1 MWGIV
6 PRIEDNMGKID
17 KKGFGER
24 LKKAREEKGLSQKEL
39 AGLLEISSVMIS
51 QYERGTRFP
60 KNPRVQKLA
69 NELDIKPSYLLGFKQ
84 SLENETLNFLADY
97 P

>member
-6 PRIEDNMGKID
+6 PRIEDNMDKID
-17 KKGFGER
+17 KKGFGEG
-24 LKKAREEKGLSQKEL
+24 LKKAREEQGLSQKEL
-39 AGLLEISSVMIS
+39 FDLTRISSMMIS

-69 NELDIKPSYLLGFKQ
+69 NELDIKPSYLL
-84 SLENETLNFLADY
+84 
-97 P
+97 